1 MLSKGATGVRS
12 EGKGPVERVERSGG
26 VSLAGRLL
34 SLNKETQ
41 GGFAVPRPWG
51 YRGGG
56 ASFSLPSPAAC
67 RAKLSSA
74 CLGLGALSPPSAR
87 FLLPSHP
94 VSASCHLHDPIRDT
108 GRDGLAGG
116 VR

>member
-12 EGKGPVERVERSGG
+12 EGKGPIEQVERSGG

-56 ASFSLPSPAAC
+56 CFIFTA
-67 RAKLSSA
+67 
-74 CLGLGALSPPSAR
+74 
-87 FLLPSHP
+87 
-94 VSASCHLHDPIRDT
+94 
-108 GRDGLAGG
+108 
-116 VR
+116 